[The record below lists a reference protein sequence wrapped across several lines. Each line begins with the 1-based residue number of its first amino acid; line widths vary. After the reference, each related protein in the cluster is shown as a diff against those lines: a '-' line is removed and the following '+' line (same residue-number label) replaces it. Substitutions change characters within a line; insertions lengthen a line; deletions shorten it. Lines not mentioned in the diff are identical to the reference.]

1 MTNGL
6 PARAAAAPTRHKHGL
21 RRSAA
26 KSAYDT
32 AEGDRPRHPDKSIC
46 VVCRSFKEIGV
57 MQHTEYQARG
67 CTYQERLALGASS
80 PSVCEAPMSPCRGG
94 A

>member
-1 MTNGL
+1 
-6 PARAAAAPTRHKHGL
+6 
-21 RRSAA
+21 
-26 KSAYDT
+26 
-32 AEGDRPRHPDKSIC
+32 
-46 VVCRSFKEIGV
+46 

-67 CTYQERLALGASS
+67 CIFRERLALGASS